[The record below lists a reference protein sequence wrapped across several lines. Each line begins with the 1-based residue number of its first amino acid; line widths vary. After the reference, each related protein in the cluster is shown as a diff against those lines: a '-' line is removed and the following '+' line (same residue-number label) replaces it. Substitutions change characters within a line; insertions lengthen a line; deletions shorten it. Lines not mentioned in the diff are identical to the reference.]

1 MNKWEKLKQLAYRHL
16 KFLEH
21 GLTKD
26 GVEGVCYIHLKHHTI
41 GMDIQSDSNT
51 MD

>member
-1 MNKWEKLKQLAYRHL
+1 MNKREKLKQLASQHS
-16 KFLEH
+16 KFLEQ
-21 GLTKD
+21 GLTQD
-26 GVEGVCYIHLKHHTI
+26 GVEGVCYIHLKHHPI